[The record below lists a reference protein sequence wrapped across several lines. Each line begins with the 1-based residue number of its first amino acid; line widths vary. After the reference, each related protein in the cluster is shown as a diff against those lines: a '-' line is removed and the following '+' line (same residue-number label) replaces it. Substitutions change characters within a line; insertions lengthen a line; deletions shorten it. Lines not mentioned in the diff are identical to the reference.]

1 MLERTR
7 ASQSVRSCS
16 GVKLRITLS
25 RMPSFSLMR
34 TTHLDIDDAPLLEV
48 VPAVLFEQAVRVAAD
63 VDPLWLPRGLHP
75 GCRVD
80 RVSEQAITRH
90 LDTHHARG
98 ALTAVDTCLNVFFF
112 ISKNLGISKTFI

>member
-1 MLERTR
+1 
-7 ASQSVRSCS
+7 
-16 GVKLRITLS
+16 
-25 RMPSFSLMR
+25 MPIFSLMAP
-34 TTHLDIDDAPLLEV
+34 THFDIDDAPLLEV

-98 ALTAVDTCLNVFFF
+98 ALTAVDTCLNVFYT
-112 ISKNLGISKTFI
+112 IESSDKQARHSSEINRYEYQCLLRRLINGKL